1 MKFVV
6 KLAPEI
12 TIKSRAVRMQFIQRL
27 CANLRKVLKHRQLH
41 ADVVKRWDMIE
52 VSIASKHHESA
63 NSLTARSAQIAEALA
78 QTPGIAHYYASEEYL
93 LDERQNAL
101 DQIAQTCQQLFAQKI
116 GTQSF
121 AVRCKREGIHEF
133 GSNEVEKQCGAAIF
147 AANPAAHV
155 KLKNPDVTVAI
166 EVKKNRFFI
175 STEKYAGLGG
185 YPIGN
190 VGQVLSLIS
199 GGYDSCVAS
208 YLAMQRGMQTH
219 FLFFNLGGLA
229 HEVGV
234 KQAAHF
240 LWQRFSASH
249 RTGFVSV
256 PFEHVVADIL
266 QNVDKAYRGVVLKRL
281 MTQAAST
288 IANEMQI
295 STLVTGESIAQVSS
309 QTLANLNLIDKA
321 TEQLVVRPL
330 ITTDKT
336 QIIALSSKI
345 GVDVYAEHMPEYC
358 AIISEKPTTA
368 AKPDRLALQEAKLDK
383 SILDKAIARRALTA
397 IDEIYEQSSLV
408 DRVKQISVPEPN
420 QTIIDI
426 RRHDEIERRPLAL
439 INNET
444 LQIPAYKINHEFA
457 TLEKHRQYL
466 LYCDRGVI
474 SKLHAA
480 HLIEEGF
487 ENVGVYAPAS

>member
-1 MKFVV
+1 
-6 KLAPEI
+6 
-12 TIKSRAVRMQFIQRL
+12 MQFIQRL

-52 VSIASKHHESA
+52 VSIAPKYHESA
-63 NSLTARSAQIAEALA
+63 ASLTARSAQIGEVLT
-78 QTPGIAHYYASEEYL
+78 QTPGIANFYASEEYL
-93 LDERQNAL
+93 LDQNQNPL
-101 DQIAQTCQQLFAQKI
+101 DQITQTCQQLLAQKI
-116 GTQSF
+116 GARSF

-133 GSNEVEKQCGAAIF
+133 GSNEVEKQCGAAILSV
-147 AANPAAHV
+147 NPDASV
-155 KLKNPDVTVAI
+155 KLKEPDITVAV
-166 EVKKNRFFI
+166 EVKKSRFFI
-175 STEKYAGLGG
+175 STEKYTGLGG
-185 YPIGN
+185 YPIGG

-229 HEVGV
+229 HEIGV

-256 PFEHVVADIL
+256 PFECVVADIL
-266 QNVDKAYRGVVLKRL
+266 QNVDKAYMGVVLKRL
-281 MTQAAST
+281 MMQAAST

-295 STLVTGESIAQVSS
+295 STLVTGESVAQVSS

-330 ITTDKT
+330 ITTDKS
-336 QIIALSSKI
+336 QIIALSSHI

-358 AIISEKPTTA
+358 AIISDKPTTA

-383 SILDKAIARRALTA
+383 SILETAIAQRKLTA

-408 DRVKQISVPEPN
+408 DQVRQIAVPEPN

-426 RRHDEIERRPLAL
+426 RRQDEIEKKPLSL
-439 INNET
+439 VNNKM

-457 TLEKHRQYL
+457 TLETHGQYL

-487 ENVGVYAPAS
+487 ANVGVYAPVS